1 MRLEVAKK
9 QQQRPCSPV
18 PRPITAQWVAIVVL
32 CYAMPPAPK
41 QHKPLSIGKQ
51 HQARTVATVRHKPVR
66 RGARQRGY
74 DKRWERFRASFL
86 ANNPLCEFCLA
97 KGVSRMARVVDHD
110 IPHRGD
116 PALFWDNTFT
126 ALCDR
131 CHSHDKQR
139 LEARFDGEAL
149 RDRVAVMKLPKA
161 GGGSNF

>member
-1 MRLEVAKK
+1 M
-9 QQQRPCSPV
+9 
-18 PRPITAQWVAIVVL
+18 PRPITTRWVAIVAK

-51 HQARTVATVRHKPVR
+51 HQARTVATVRDKPVR
-66 RGARQRGY
+66 RSARARGY
-74 DKRWERFRASFL
+74 TKQWERFRAAFL

-97 KGVSRMARVVDHD
+97 KGISRAARVVDHD

-116 PALFWDNTFT
+116 PLLFWDNTFT

-139 LEARFDGEAL
+139 LEARFYGEAL
-149 RDRVAVMKLPKA
+149 RARIKDMKRP
-161 GGGSNF
+161 